1 MLAAKEKEKKKKID
15 RREEDEEYYGG
26 AVSEK
31 LEVSEYFVVLRT
43 AIRRV
48 NRFRIVS
55 ALLST
60 TYSTMHFNV
69 PPP

>member
-1 MLAAKEKEKKKKID
+1 MLAAKEKEKINRKKRMKNNYIMVMV
-15 RREEDEEYYGG
+15 RER
-26 AVSEK
+26 
-31 LEVSEYFVVLRT
+31 EVSEYFVVLRT